1 LFKLAD
7 NVFAL
12 APVRI
17 LRGCYPHGDK
27 CGVSGRSELLKLIS
41 LAGCLNRNFLNKIVM
56 KRWTELEEIATY
68 IIVLIVCIGMIV
80 GMFIFIKDILN

>member
-1 LFKLAD
+1 
-7 NVFAL
+7 
-12 APVRI
+12 
-17 LRGCYPHGDK
+17 
-27 CGVSGRSELLKLIS
+27 
-41 LAGCLNRNFLNKIVM
+41 M